1 MAKCKVKWA
10 FVGQGVPDSIAFHRW
25 ILEKLGI
32 KWENITLGVLENE
45 LPEQMVVEVEDK
57 NQQKLLIFY
66 CAQSSV
72 GGLRDGHGGGSL
84 LV

>member
-1 MAKCKVKWA
+1 M
-10 FVGQGVPDSIAFHRW
+10 
-25 ILEKLGI
+25 
-32 KWENITLGVLENE
+32 LENE

-72 GGLRDGHGGGSL
+72 GGLRDGHREGASWPSPSQR
-84 LV
+84 